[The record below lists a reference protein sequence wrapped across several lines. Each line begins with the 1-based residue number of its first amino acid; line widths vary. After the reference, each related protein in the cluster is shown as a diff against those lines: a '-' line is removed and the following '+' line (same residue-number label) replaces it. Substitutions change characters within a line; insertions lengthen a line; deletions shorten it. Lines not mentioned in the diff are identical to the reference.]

1 MLDLPGRGLG
11 DAKPAA
17 QLDAGNAS
25 LALGEVVHGAKP
37 STQRHFGRSENR
49 SGDQGCLPSTGGTL
63 VKRTGLDDAVMLAP
77 ADWADE
83 ARGPAPT
90 RQHLAAQILC
100 SVQSG
105 KLSLTEALLKLDF
118 VARHRSNPQ
127 KNSRMFLVCTKI
139 AWLRIVGNQ
148 VSL

>member
-1 MLDLPGRGLG
+1 
-11 DAKPAA
+11 
-17 QLDAGNAS
+17 
-25 LALGEVVHGAKP
+25 
-37 STQRHFGRSENR
+37 NR
-49 SGDQGCLPSTGGTL
+49 SGDQGCLPSTDGTL
-63 VKRTGLDDAVMLAP
+63 VKRTGLDEAVMRVP

-90 RQHLAAQILC
+90 RQRLAAQILC

-127 KNSRMFLVCTKI
+127 KQPYVPGLYQNRL
-139 AWLRIVGNQ
+139 LRIVGNQ
-148 VSL
+148 ENFRKLHRLLCGDYGPTRSVA